1 MIEMKVKLIS
11 DSYYLKFLLLC
22 DSKKKF
28 NLLYLKIGI
37 EFIFDKKDFEFKLSH
52 LDYLKY
58 RRKIN
63 QILRDNNIT
72 LDQTFLQ
79 WLNNIRNNTFDN
91 LEEKIISPS
100 IFQETIKTDFKR
112 TLKDYQLKNVINLLR
127 FNSGAT
133 FSVPGG
139 GKTSEILS
147 LFCYHRII
155 NKDLKILVICPK
167 NAVSAWDEELPLCFS
182 NTRYINKGIL
192 DKFQNNFT
200 GRMAFLSGGEEN
212 IKLILQQSPSHLIIT
227 FDTLRNNIDSI
238 SSYVCENQIFCAIDE
253 SHRIKNFKGVTAK
266 SVLKLSSICK
276 FKYIMSGTPM
286 PQDKFDLISQFNFL
300 FPEKNADAQGAFNG
314 IQDVYVRTTKK
325 DIGLKPAKIEYIDV
339 KMSNK
344 HQELYD
350 TIHKQYKRDFLRSDI
365 QLDLKKIR
373 RCVMRLLQISSN
385 PRIIEDKKFED
396 NLVDLGLE
404 DNLTESSTKYKKA
417 CDLIEDLTSKGEK
430 VLVWTSF
437 KRNIDLLK
445 EDLSYLN
452 PVVIDGRVDTGE
464 IDIVGTRKGNIEKF
478 KNDKTCML
486 FIANPAAASEGISL
500 HINKNGEKV
509 CSHAI
514 YLDRNYNCG
523 QYLQSLDR
531 IHRIGCKTTP
541 NIYILRTIDSID
553 QKVQEGLDK
562 KVNNLIGLL
571 NDKSLYPM
579 PGLEGNIFDF
589 EEINTA
595 YSEQEYLKLIE

>member
-1 MIEMKVKLIS
+1 MKVKLIS

-28 NLLYLKIGI
+28 NLLYLQIGI

-58 RRKIN
+58 RVKIN
-63 QILRDNNIT
+63 HILRDNNIT

-79 WLNNIRNNTFDN
+79 WLNNIRNNSFDS
-91 LEEKIISPS
+91 LEENNISPS
-100 IFQETIKTDFKR
+100 IFQKTIKTDFKR
-112 TLKDYQLKNVINLLR
+112 ILKDYQLNNVIRLLR

-147 LFCYHRII
+147 LFCYNRII
-155 NKDLKILVICPK
+155 NSDLKLLVICPK
-167 NAVSAWDEELPLCFS
+167 NAVSAWDEELPLCFANS
-182 NTRYINKGIL
+182 ALINNGII

-200 GRMAFLSGGEEN
+200 GSMAFLSGGKEN
-212 IKLILQQSPSHLIIT
+212 IKLIIKQSPSHLIVT

-238 SSYVCENQIFCAIDE
+238 SRYVAENQIFCAIDE

-266 SVLKLSSICK
+266 SVLKLSSLCK

-286 PQDKFDLISQFNFL
+286 PQDKLDLISQFNFL
-300 FPEKNADAQGAFNG
+300 FPEKNTDAESAYNG

-325 DIGLKPAKIEYIDV
+325 DIGLMPANITYIDV

-350 TIHKQYKRDFLRSDI
+350 TIHKQYKREFLRSDI

-373 RCVMRLLQISSN
+373 KCVMRLLQISSN

-396 NLVDLGLE
+396 NLIDLGLE
-404 DNLTESSTKYKKA
+404 ANLVESSTKYKKA

-430 VLVWTSF
+430 VLVWSSF

-464 IDIVGTRKGNIEKF
+464 IDIVGTRKGNIERF
-478 KNDKTCML
+478 KYDKIAL

-500 HINKNGEKV
+500 HINKDGEKV

-514 YLDRNYNCG
+514 YLDRNYNCS

-541 NIYILRTIDSID
+541 NFYLLRTIDSID
-553 QKVQEGLDK
+553 KKVQLRLDE
-562 KVNNLIGLL
+562 KVSNLIELL

-579 PGLEGNIFDF
+579 PGLEDDIFDS
-589 EEINTA
+589 EEINTEIA
-595 YSEQEYLKLIE
+595 KQEYLKLID